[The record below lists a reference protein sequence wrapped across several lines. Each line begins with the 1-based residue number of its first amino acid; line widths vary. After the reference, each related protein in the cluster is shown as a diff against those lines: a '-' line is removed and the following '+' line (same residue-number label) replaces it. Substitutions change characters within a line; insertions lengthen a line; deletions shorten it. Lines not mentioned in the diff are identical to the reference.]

1 MTAARIAWFQP
12 GAALAVM
19 LAACT
24 PAVPDEA
31 EVRKHIQGVYC
42 SEGYRLT
49 LTDSSYRQMRL
60 SRGIF
65 TRLVRESCEGRY
77 DLAFETDRWIIRF
90 QPDPRPDYVY
100 HNCRKEYVLWTRAQ
114 GYLTGTDTVRLQ
126 DLFDG
131 VWLTRG
137 ACGSDPLTAVS
148 P

>member
-1 MTAARIAWFQP
+1 MTAACMAWFRP
-12 GAALAVM
+12 CAAFAAL

-31 EVRKHIQGVYC
+31 AVRQHIRGVYC
-42 SEGYRLT
+42 REGYRLV
-49 LTDSSYRQMRL
+49 LTDSSYHQVRR
-60 SRGIF
+60 SRGVF
-65 TRLVRESCEGRY
+65 TSLVRESCEGRY
-77 DLAFETDRWIIRF
+77 DLAFETDRWVMRF
-90 QPDPRPDYVY
+90 LPDPRPDYVY

-137 ACGSDPLTAVS
+137 ACGSDPLTDVS